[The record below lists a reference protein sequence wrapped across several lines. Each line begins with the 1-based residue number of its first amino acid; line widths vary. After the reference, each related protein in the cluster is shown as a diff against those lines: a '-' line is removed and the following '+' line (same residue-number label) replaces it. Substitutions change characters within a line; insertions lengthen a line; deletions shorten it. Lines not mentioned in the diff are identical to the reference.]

1 MQPDLGSTGE
11 EGLHEA
17 RAQPVVHV
25 RCRAVR
31 RMAMAGHEVE
41 RMRHAAR
48 LRDPQD
54 ALEAPVRV
62 GSPQLVERHGGER
75 ARLARGLAAVARA
88 RGVAQSR
95 RSASHSDRRP
105 APGRVDV
112 VRETHGKMRAGPP
125 RRLEAE
131 LPAQSLDRWVERVEA
146 ARGAGKAPVL
156 VALPVQLL
164 HAGEVEEGLR
174 EIVSGRPLAPG
185 QPLPGLL
192 DVRHVVAEPGVA
204 GTERVEDPTRTALHL
219 RRRVHATTRRR
230 MRATWASAGLGSS
243 SASTASV

>member
-1 MQPDLGSTGE
+1 
-11 EGLHEA
+11 
-17 RAQPVVHV
+17 
-25 RCRAVR
+25 
-31 RMAMAGHEVE
+31 MAGHEVE
-41 RMRHAAR
+41 RMRHAAC

-75 ARLARGLAAVARA
+75 ARLPRRLAAVARA

-95 RSASHSDRRP
+95 RSAPHPDRRP

-112 VRETHGKMRAGPP
+112 VRETNGKMRPGPP

-131 LPAQSLDRWVERVEA
+131 LPAQSLDRRVERVEA

-156 VALPVQLL
+156 VALPVQLF
-164 HAGEVEEGLR
+164 HAGEVEEGLC
-174 EIVSGRPLAPG
+174 EVVSGGPLATG
-185 QPLPGLL
+185 QPLPSLL
-192 DVRHVVAEPGVA
+192 DVRHVVTEPGVA
-204 GTERVEDPTRTALHL
+204 GTQRVEDPTRTALDL
-219 RRRVHATTRRR
+219 GRRIHASTRRT
-230 MRATWASAGLGSS
+230 MRATWASAGSGSS